1 MDLGQ
6 GRRGVDMGPSALR
19 VAGLNTRIKQLGH
32 TIEDFG
38 NVPVRQAEEQHF
50 GDRRAKFLAEI
61 AETCRNLADIVA
73 HALED
78 GALPVVLGGD
88 HSVAIG
94 SLAGVSSYYRKQGQ
108 TVGLIWVDAHADM
121 NTPETSPSGNI
132 HGMPLAC
139 TLGYGPE
146 ELTTI
151 GGYAPNVPPAKC
163 ALVGVR
169 NLDTREKQI
178 VKESGVHVF
187 TMRDIDE
194 QGMRAVMEKAIA
206 CATDGTAGF
215 ALSLDLDMIDPS
227 DAPGVGTPV
236 RGGATYRE
244 AHLAMEMVADSGK
257 MLSMEVVEINPIID
271 VHNKTA
277 VLAVELVLSAL
288 GKKIL

>member
-32 TIEDFG
+32 TVEDSG
-38 NVPVRQAEEQHF
+38 NVPVKQAEEQHF
-50 GDRRAKFLAEI
+50 GDKRAKFLAEI
-61 AETCRNLADIVA
+61 AETCRTIAQAVGR
-73 HALED
+73 ALEE
-78 GALPVVLGGD
+78 GAVPIVLGGD

-94 SLAGVSSYYRKQGQ
+94 SLAGVSAYYRKRNQ
-108 TVGLIWVDAHADM
+108 TIGLIWVDAHGDM

-139 TLGYGPE
+139 TLGYGPD
-146 ELTTI
+146 ELTKI
-151 GGYAPNVPPAKC
+151 CGYAPKVPPAKC

-169 NLDTREKQI
+169 NLDLGEKKI
-178 VKESGVHVF
+178 VKQSGVHVF

-194 QGMRAVMEKAIA
+194 QGMRGIMAKAIQ

-215 ALSLDLDMIDPS
+215 ALSLDMDMIEPT

-244 AHLAMEMVADSGK
+244 AHLAMEMIADSDK

-288 GKKIL
+288 GMKIL